1 MSEFKN
7 PFVLPVEQYQRDINV
22 LNHYAN
28 DVAHYLQ
35 LQTGKSLDACIS
47 YVKKNLSKGGKF
59 EFKDVPVRCLQ
70 RQDNGD
76 RIEVNTTLWKYIS
89 DSIANKEL
97 IAPTFTTY
105 INEENKPSLLAKFI
119 ETNVAL
125 RGKAKKEQFAA
136 EANGEKTLAA
146 IKKIEQTNR
155 KLSNNAISGAH
166 VSASTVLYNKTAHST
181 LTSNCRSTSGYGNA
195 NNEKFLS
202 GNRHYFNHHIVI
214 NNIISITRNTD
225 YNKLNSLIQSRNLHI
240 PTIEETIECVKYSSG
255 FYWFEKH
262 YFDKIVTLIQK
273 LNPLQRAAF
282 VYTGDI
288 YHLMKFNSEFVKK
301 FVSNLSTKV
310 TGIVDSPKLILKEAP
325 EDHLI
330 LAHQICA
337 NETRGIGKDYSKI
350 ENNEA
355 IHTLALTTL
364 NIAKVI
370 TEYADLIDTLWVTKN
385 LPASVAHFP
394 DSIRRAALTSDTDS
408 TIFTVQDW
416 VKWYKGDIS
425 FDDEANAVAATM
437 IFLASSTITHV
448 LAIMSANF
456 GIHKNKLFKIAMKN
470 EFKFDVFVPTQLG
483 KHYYANISCQ
493 EGNVKPEHEIEIKG
507 VHLKS
512 SNAPKMITKEAKQMM
527 QDIMDDV
534 MRDKEISAL
543 KYLKRVADIEKEIIA
558 SIRKGEYT
566 FFRLGSVKTAE
577 SYTNEK
583 ELSPYAKHL
592 FWNSVFGDKY
602 GHQPEPP
609 YSNIKIAVNVDSA
622 TKFKTWVAS
631 IKDRDLAKRLE
642 AWMSKGNKTNISTF
656 YVPTQCLDT
665 VGMPVELFDII
676 DYRRII
682 LDLTK
687 PLYLILETLG
697 IYINGDKVDRLV
709 SDDF

>member
-1 MSEFKN
+1 MSEFNN
-7 PFVLPVEQYQRDINV
+7 PFVLSPEQYKRDINV

-28 DVAHYLQ
+28 DVAHFLHI
-35 LQTGKSLDACIS
+35 QTGKDLDRCIN

-59 EFKDVPVRCLQ
+59 EFKDVPIRSLQ
-70 RQDNGD
+70 RQENGD
-76 RIEVNTTLWKYIS
+76 RVEENTTLWKYIS
-89 DSIANKEL
+89 DSISKREL

-105 INEENKPSLLAKFI
+105 INEETKPSLLAKFI

-202 GNRHYFNHHIVI
+202 GNRHYFNHHVVI

-225 YNKLNSLIQSRNLHI
+225 YSKLETLINTRNLHI
-240 PTIEETIECVKYSSG
+240 PTVDETVECVRYSSHL
-255 FYWFEKH
+255 YWFEKH
-262 YFDKIVTLIQK
+262 YFQKIVNLIEK

-288 YHLMKFNSEFVKK
+288 YHLMKHNSDFVKEFVFK
-301 FVSNLSTKV
+301 LSKKV
-310 TGIVDSPKLILKEAP
+310 TGEIDNPKSILKNAP

-350 ENNEA
+350 ENSSA

-364 NIAKVI
+364 NIATVI
-370 TEYADLIDTLWVTKN
+370 TEYTDLIDTLWVTKN

-416 VKWYKGDIS
+416 VSWYKGKIS
-425 FDDEANAVAATM
+425 FDDEANSVAATM

-456 GIHKNKLFKIAMKN
+456 GIHPSKLFKIAMKN
-470 EFKFDVFVPTQLG
+470 EFKFDVFVPTQIG

-493 EGNVKPEHEIEIKG
+493 EGNVKPEHELEIKG

-512 SNAPKMITKEAKQMM
+512 SNAPKNIIKESKQMVE
-527 QDIMDDV
+527 DIMNDV
-534 MRDKEISAL
+534 MKDGEVSAL
-543 KYLKRVADIEKEIIA
+543 KYINKVADIEREIIS
-558 SIRKGEYT
+558 SIKKGEYT
-566 FFRLGSVKTAE
+566 YFRLGSVKSAE

-583 ELSPYAKHL
+583 ELSPYAKHM
-592 FWNSVFGDKY
+592 FWNEVFGQFY
-602 GHQPEPP
+602 GTMPEPP
-609 YSNIKIAVNVDSA
+609 YGNVKIPVCIDTT
-622 TKFKTWVAS
+622 TKFKTWVSS
-631 IKDRDLAKRLE
+631 IHNKELATKLTN
-642 AWMSKGNKTNISTF
+642 WMSKNDKTNISIF
-656 YVPTQCLDT
+656 YVPTQILDT
-665 VGMPVELFDII
+665 VGLPVELLNII

-682 LDLTK
+682 LDCTISFRI
-687 PLYLILETLG
+687 ILETIG
-697 IYINGDKVDRLV
+697 IYINDKALL
-709 SDDF
+709 SDSF